1 MGGEGKM
8 KKVMSHYLI
17 NGWIILSLFVFS
29 SCPTFAFETE
39 ALIPSIEIFT
49 PGMTRTM
56 EITQN
61 YKFPQDS
68 SQFLILAIGYGGLSI
83 TLRKVDTVGDLLVLT
98 GLGISSAG
106 IVPIF
111 RFGITGVTLTEAVE
125 IGSESSPFGL
135 LWITSWVDSPA
146 ADPPYS
152 YTLTLSF

>member
-1 MGGEGKM
+1 M
-8 KKVMSHYLI
+8 KKVLSYLI
-17 NGWIILSLFVFS
+17 NGWVILSIIVFS
-29 SCPTFAFETE
+29 SSLSFAFETE

-111 RFGITGVTLTEAVE
+111 RFGITEVTLTEAVE
-125 IGSESSPFGL
+125 IGSEGSPFGL
-135 LWITSWVDSPA
+135 LWITSWVDSPTN
-146 ADPPYS
+146 DPPYN
-152 YTLTLSF
+152 YTLILSF